1 MTKIEIEMTIS
12 SRVGSHK
19 EGWSKSRREILE
31 EKKKKWYKSILI
43 THIST
48 QLFLQH
54 SLYHLQKEKQK
65 LKKRFSLV
73 QISLVT

>member
-1 MTKIEIEMTIS
+1 MTKIEMTIS

-48 QLFLQH
+48 
-54 SLYHLQKEKQK
+54 
-65 LKKRFSLV
+65 
-73 QISLVT
+73 